1 MDEYNTGYFN
11 LRLKILLNTHTKE
24 KLKYLSSEL
33 EKEILLLIQIINLKT
48 NYNTLELLEKT
59 KALTEKTAVNEDLVH
74 GKRELEQ
81 ENLKIRKDLI
91 KLKAWELGEDDEKK
105 QP

>member
-1 MDEYNTGYFN
+1 MDEYNKGYFN

-59 KALTEKTAVNEDLVH
+59 AVNEDLVD
-74 GKRELEQ
+74 GKKKLEEEKKKLEADQKKLEAEKQELEKKYAT
-81 ENLKIRKDLI
+81 LKG
-91 KLKAWELGEDDEKK
+91 WEARG
-105 QP
+105 